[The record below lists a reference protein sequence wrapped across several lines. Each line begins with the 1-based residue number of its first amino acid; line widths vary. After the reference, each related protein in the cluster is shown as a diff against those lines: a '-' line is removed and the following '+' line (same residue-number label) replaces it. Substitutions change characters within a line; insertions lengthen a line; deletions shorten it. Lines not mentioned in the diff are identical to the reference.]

1 MSSSPSDRNV
11 LFGVLALQMEFITQ
25 AGLIAALQAWT
36 LQKSRPLGELLVEL
50 GHMSA
55 EDRAALEPMVDRHV
69 ARHGGR
75 AEQSLAAL
83 SSLSD
88 VAAELRE
95 LNDADVQQSLQHVE
109 RQASRQAGS
118 LSGVVADEDPPQLQP
133 TMLETMQ
140 EEAQPAMR
148 FQLLRPHAEGGLG
161 KVWIAR
167 DRELNREVAFK
178 EIKSKR
184 AQDGNSR
191 ARFVLEAEITGGLE
205 HPGIVPVYGLGHF
218 ADGRPFYAM
227 RFIRG
232 RSLKEAIEQF
242 HRSVPSFNPN
252 ANGVGGPAVSGAAA
266 TDSSTQSSLTP
277 MALRLNDRTASRAA
291 FESLPFRNLIQRL
304 IDVCNAIAY
313 AHSRGVLHR
322 DLKPGNIMLG
332 KYGETL
338 VVDWGLAKAKGQA
351 FDPAASV
358 SAESIDHEP
367 MLSTTGSEDIASTQM
382 GSAIGTPKFMSP
394 EQAAGRLD
402 LLGPPAD
409 VYSLGATL
417 YELLTGQPPIGAMP
431 GGESER
437 LTIPEVLRRVEQGA
451 FPAPRSV
458 LPLVPAPL
466 EAVCLKAMSRDPQAR
481 YATAQS
487 LAEDLERW
495 LAGDPVSAWPE
506 PVLVRA
512 RRWLKRH
519 PTLVVSTAATLLISL
534 VSLAVIASL
543 IDQSNR
549 SLATKNT
556 QLEQANTKERE
567 ATQRA
572 AKLADQERSA
582 REQADL
588 NAAAALRQT
597 KLAQQHLYVAH
608 MHLAQTAW
616 EDARVGETDRL
627 LDLYRPVAGQPA
639 GSDDLRSF
647 EWHYWDRRCHSDLL
661 TFKGHTAQVMSVAFS
676 PDGKRLASASAD
688 RTVKVWDALSGQE
701 MHTLKGHTDT
711 VTSVAFSADG
721 KWLASASM
729 DQTVTVWDATSGQER
744 LTLTGNTPAV
754 LSIAFSADG
763 KRLASAGADKT
774 VKVWDA
780 MSGQET
786 LTLKGH
792 TRWVTSV
799 AFSPDGQRLASASF
813 DQTVK
818 VWDATSGQETLTLK
832 GHTGGVTSVA
842 FSADGKRLASASEDQ
857 TVKVCDATSGQET
870 HTLKGHN
877 SAVESVVFS
886 ADGKRLAS
894 ASFDQTVKVWDATSG
909 QAMLTLKG
917 HTGGVKSVAFS
928 QDGKRLASASH
939 DQTLKVWDATSG
951 QETLTLKGHTGEVK
965 IVAFSKDWK
974 RVASAGFNRTV
985 SVWDATSGQETLT
998 LKGHTGG
1005 VASVV
1010 FSADGK
1016 LLALAGG
1023 DLSNPNAPG
1032 EVKVWDITSGQ
1043 ERLKLKGHTGQVT
1056 RVAFSADG
1064 KRLASASGDLF
1075 NPNAPGEVKVWDA
1088 TSGQEMLTL
1097 KGHTGT
1103 VLSVEFSADGKR
1115 LVSASRGL
1123 VIPNAPGEVKV
1134 WDATSGQEMLTL
1146 KGHTGG
1152 VVSVVFSADGK
1163 LLALAGGD
1171 LSNPNAPGEVK
1182 VWDATSGQETLTLK
1196 GHNKSVMSVAFSA
1209 DGKRLAS
1216 ASLDQTVKVWDAT
1229 SGQET
1234 LTLKGHTGRLTSVT
1248 FSADGKRLASA
1259 SQDGTVKVWDATPRP

>member
-1 MSSSPSDRNV
+1 MSASSSDRNV

-95 LNDADVQQSLQHVE
+95 LNDADVQHSLQHVE
-109 RQASRQAGS
+109 GQASRQAGS
-118 LSGVVADEDPPQLQP
+118 LSGVVADEDPPQIQP

-184 AQDGNSR
+184 AQDTNSR

-242 HRSVPSFNPN
+242 HQTAERSRHAPRDEPN
-252 ANGVGGPAVSGAAA
+252 ASHAPSADSASNKQPSSPASARHAERDGYIDGERGRV
-266 TDSSTQSSLTP
+266 
-277 MALRLNDRTASRAA
+277 
-291 FESLPFRNLIQRL
+291 FRNLIQRL

-367 MLSTTGSEDIASTQM
+367 MLSTTGSKDVASTQM

-417 YELLTGQPPIGAMP
+417 YELLTGQPPIGALP
-431 GGESER
+431 GGGSER

-458 LPLVPAPL
+458 LPLVPAAL

-481 YATAQS
+481 YATAQA

-506 PVLVRA
+506 PVIVRA

-534 VSLAVIASL
+534 VSLAAIASL

-567 ATQRA
+567 ATQLA
-572 AKLADQERSA
+572 AKLAEQERSA

-588 NAAAALRQT
+588 NADAALRQT

-608 MHLAQTAW
+608 MHLAQAAW
-616 EDARVGETDRL
+616 EDTRVGETVRL

-639 GSDDLRSF
+639 GPDDLRRF
-647 EWHYWDRRCHSDLL
+647 EWYYWDHRCHSDLL
-661 TFKGHTAQVMSVAFS
+661 TFKGHTDQVANVAFS
-676 PDGKRLASASAD
+676 R
-688 RTVKVWDALSGQE
+688 
-701 MHTLKGHTDT
+701 
-711 VTSVAFSADG
+711 
-721 KWLASASM
+721 
-729 DQTVTVWDATSGQER
+729 
-744 LTLTGNTPAV
+744 
-754 LSIAFSADG
+754 
-763 KRLASAGADKT
+763 
-774 VKVWDA
+774 
-780 MSGQET
+780 
-786 LTLKGH
+786 
-792 TRWVTSV
+792 
-799 AFSPDGQRLASASF
+799 
-813 DQTVK
+813 
-818 VWDATSGQETLTLK
+818 
-832 GHTGGVTSVA
+832 
-842 FSADGKRLASASEDQ
+842 DGKRLASASEDQ
-857 TVKVCDATSGQET
+857 T
-870 HTLKGHN
+870 
-877 SAVESVVFS
+877 
-886 ADGKRLAS
+886 
-894 ASFDQTVKVWDATSG
+894 
-909 QAMLTLKG
+909 
-917 HTGGVKSVAFS
+917 
-928 QDGKRLASASH
+928 
-939 DQTLKVWDATSG
+939 LKVWDTA
-951 QETLTLKGHTGEVK
+951 
-965 IVAFSKDWK
+965 
-974 RVASAGFNRTV
+974 
-985 SVWDATSGQETLT
+985 
-998 LKGHTGG
+998 
-1005 VASVV
+1005 
-1010 FSADGK
+1010 
-1016 LLALAGG
+1016 
-1023 DLSNPNAPG
+1023 
-1032 EVKVWDITSGQ
+1032 
-1043 ERLKLKGHTGQVT
+1043 
-1056 RVAFSADG
+1056 
-1064 KRLASASGDLF
+1064 
-1075 NPNAPGEVKVWDA
+1075 
-1088 TSGQEMLTL
+1088 SGQEMLSL
-1097 KGHTGT
+1097 
-1103 VLSVEFSADGKR
+1103 
-1115 LVSASRGL
+1115 SRGCR
-1123 VIPNAPGEVKV
+1123 VA
-1134 WDATSGQEMLTL
+1134 GQRY
-1146 KGHTGG
+1146 
-1152 VVSVVFSADGK
+1152 VF
-1163 LLALAGGD
+1163 
-1171 LSNPNAPGEVK
+1171 
-1182 VWDATSGQETLTLK
+1182 
-1196 GHNKSVMSVAFSA
+1196 
-1209 DGKRLAS
+1209 
-1216 ASLDQTVKVWDAT
+1216 
-1229 SGQET
+1229 
-1234 LTLKGHTGRLTSVT
+1234 
-1248 FSADGKRLASA
+1248 
-1259 SQDGTVKVWDATPRP
+1259 PRAA